1 MLKSRD
7 NVAKPRQKIPNSILK
22 ARRMTPLGLTNE
34 QRNMVMVLL
43 CGAVLVVLN
52 QTLLSPALPSI
63 MQHLQVDATTVQ
75 WLTSAY
81 ALVEAVV
88 IPLAAWFMGRF
99 STRVLFIGAMALF
112 GAGSLVAAIAPIF
125 AVLLVGRIMQAM
137 ATGVMMV
144 MVMSLILLTFPR
156 ESRGKAM
163 GLVSLVIGFAPAIG
177 PTLGGLLVDVVGWR
191 ALFCIVVVFSVL
203 IILFAARSLRNREG
217 FPRTSAD
224 ALSII
229 FSSIGLAALLYG
241 LSSFASSDH
250 VEVCVA
256 LMVIGLIFVGLFVRR
271 QFKIEEPMLRLEVLY
286 SRRYR
291 MAFIVCALFQA
302 ILIGLSV
309 IMPLYIQ
316 NILGY
321 SATISGLA
329 TLPGALLG
337 AVAGLVGGKI
347 FDQHGVR
354 GVALGGVA
362 ALFIGCIG
370 LFFYAI
376 DSSMVLVIA
385 ANMVTCGSLQI
396 LFTPINTWGV
406 NSLNNE
412 LVQHATATTNTV
424 NQVGASLGTA
434 LIMSFSALGTS
445 MAPAGTDLER
455 TFCGYHWSFAA
466 VLVLGAI
473 ALLLVV
479 LFIRNMKSDVV
490 PATKGQT
497 TAKMQS
503 GAKPQSEAT
512 AQEQKEG
519 EIDVYQTVGE
529 VMDTNPVVVPFDA
542 PMSTAAK
549 ILAAANASGAV
560 IVDDK
565 GTARGFIS
573 NSDILRFFGDESRV
587 ITGMSGFVVL
597 RELDNDDVRKQ
608 IARMKD
614 IQVSDVAMKKV
625 IGVSPDTNLGEAC
638 KLLAEKRLKLLPVV
652 EGGKLVGVVHR
663 SSLLRLIADVLEEDE

>member
-1 MLKSRD
+1 MFHTLD
-7 NVAKPRQKIPNSILK
+7 NRQLLIGVRAIDVSHQSNHKKVKVMK
-22 ARRMTPLGLTNE
+22 ARKMTPLGLSNE
-34 QRNMVMVLL
+34 QRNMVVVLL

-99 STRVLFIGAMALF
+99 STRVLFMGGMALF
-112 GAGSLVAAIAPIF
+112 GAGSLVAALAPVF
-125 AVLLVGRIMQAM
+125 AILLVGRIMQAM

-191 ALFCIVVVFSVL
+191 ALFCIVVAFSVL
-203 IILFAARSLRNREG
+203 IILFAARALKNREG

-224 ALSII
+224 APSII

-256 LMVIGLIFVGLFVRR
+256 LMVAGLIFVGLFVWR
-271 QFKIEEPMLRLEVLY
+271 QFKIDEPMLRLEVLY

-291 MAFIVCALFQA
+291 MAFIVCALLQA

-316 NILGY
+316 NVLGY

-337 AVAGLVGGKI
+337 AIAGLVGGRI

-362 ALFIGCIG
+362 ALCIGCIG
-370 LFFYAI
+370 MYFYAI
-376 DSSMVLVIA
+376 DSSMVLVVA
-385 ANMVTCGSLQI
+385 ANMVTCGALQI

-445 MAPAGTDLER
+445 MAPQGSELER
-455 TFCGYHWSFAA
+455 IFYGYHWSFTS
-466 VLVLGAI
+466 VLVLGVI

-479 LFIRNMKSDVV
+479 FFIRNMKSDKV
-490 PATKGQT
+490 AAA
-497 TAKMQS
+497 AKSEPQ
-503 GAKPQSEAT
+503 AKE
-512 AQEQKEG
+512 
-519 EIDVYQTVGE
+519 EIGVYQTVGE
-529 VMDTNPVVVPFDA
+529 VMDTNPVVVPLDA

-549 ILAAANASGAV
+549 ILAGADASGAV
-560 IVDDK
+560 IVDK
-565 GTARGFIS
+565 QGTARGFIS
-573 NSDILRFFGDESRV
+573 NSDILRFFADESRLV
-587 ITGMSGFVVL
+587 TGMAGFVVL
-597 RELDNDDVRKQ
+597 RELDNEDVRKQ
-608 IARMKD
+608 IVRMKD
-614 IQVSDVAMKKV
+614 IQVVDVATKKV
-625 IGVSPDTNLGEAC
+625 IGVSPDTTLGEAC
-638 KLLAEKRLKLLPVV
+638 KLLAEKRLKVLPVLD
-652 EGGKLVGVVHR
+652 GDKLVGVVHR
-663 SSLLRLIADVLEEDE
+663 SNLVRLIAEVLEEEK

>member
-1 MLKSRD
+1 
-7 NVAKPRQKIPNSILK
+7 
-22 ARRMTPLGLTNE
+22 MTPLGLTNE

-191 ALFCIVVVFSVL
+191 ALFCIVVAFSVL
-203 IILFAARSLRNREG
+203 IILFAARALKNREG

-224 ALSII
+224 APSII
-229 FSSIGLAALLYG
+229 FSSIGLASLLYG

-250 VEVCVA
+250 VELCVA

-291 MAFIVCALFQA
+291 MAFIVCALLQA

-316 NILGY
+316 NVLGY

-337 AVAGLVGGKI
+337 AVAGLIGGKI

-362 ALFIGCIG
+362 ALFIGCVG
-370 LFFYAI
+370 MFFYAI
-376 DSSMVLVIA
+376 DSSMVLVVA

-445 MAPAGTDLER
+445 MAPGGTNLER
-455 TFCGYHWSFAA
+455 IFYGYHWSFTA
-466 VLVLGAI
+466 VLVLGAL

-479 LFIRNMKSDVV
+479 FFIRNMKSDAV
-490 PATKGQT
+490 PAAKGQAA
-497 TAKMQS
+497 AKVQA
-503 GAKPQSEAT
+503 GTKPQPGAT
-512 AQEQKEG
+512 AQEQEEG

-597 RELDNDDVRKQ
+597 RELDNDDARKQ

-614 IQVSDVAMKKV
+614 IQVSDVATKKV

-652 EGGKLVGVVHR
+652 EGDRLVGVVHR

>member
-7 NVAKPRQKIPNSILK
+7 NVTKLRQKIPNSILK

-203 IILFAARSLRNREG
+203 IILFAARSLKNREG

-445 MAPAGTDLER
+445 MAPTGTDLER
-455 TFCGYHWSFAA
+455 TFFGYHWSFTA

-490 PATKGQT
+490 PAAKGQT
-497 TAKMQS
+497 AAKMQS

-614 IQVSDVAMKKV
+614 IQVSDVATKKV

-652 EGGKLVGVVHR
+652 EGDKLVGVVHR

>member
-1 MLKSRD
+1 M
-7 NVAKPRQKIPNSILK
+7 A
-22 ARRMTPLGLTNE
+22 PLGLTNE

-63 MQHLQVDATTVQ
+63 MEHLQVDATTVQ

-99 STRVLFIGAMALF
+99 STRFLFIGGMSLF
-112 GAGSLVAAIAPIF
+112 GAGSLVAALAPVF
-125 AVLLVGRIMQAM
+125 AVLLVGRVMQAM

-191 ALFCIVVVFSVL
+191 ALFCIVVAFSVL
-203 IILFAARSLRNREG
+203 IVLFAARALKNREG

-229 FSSIGLAALLYG
+229 FSSIGLASLLYG
-241 LSSFASSDH
+241 LSSFASSDQ
-250 VEVCVA
+250 VELCVA
-256 LMVIGLIFVGLFVRR
+256 LIVLGLVFVGLFVHR

-291 MAFIVCALFQA
+291 MAFIVCALLQA

-337 AVAGLVGGKI
+337 AVAGLIGGKI

-354 GVALGGVA
+354 GVALGGVVT
-362 ALFIGCIG
+362 LFIGCIG
-370 LFFYAI
+370 MYFYAI
-376 DSSMVLVIA
+376 DSSMVLVVA

-445 MAPAGTDLER
+445 VATQGSELER
-455 TFCGYHWSFAA
+455 IFYGYHWSFTA
-466 VLVLGAI
+466 VLVLGA
-473 ALLLVV
+473 LVLVLVV
-479 LFIRNMKSDVV
+479 LFIRNMKSDQLSVAV
-490 PATKGQT
+490 RD
-497 TAKMQS
+497 QS
-503 GAKPQSEAT
+503 S
-512 AQEQKEG
+512 QKEG
-519 EIDVYQTVGE
+519 INVYQTVGD
-529 VMDTNPVVVPFDA
+529 VMDTDPVVVPLDA
-542 PMSTAAK
+542 PMSAAAK
-549 ILAAANASGAV
+549 ILAAADASGAV

-565 GTARGFIS
+565 SIARGFVS
-573 NSDILRFFGDESRV
+573 TSDILSFFADESRLV
-587 ITGMSGFVVL
+587 TGTAGFVVL
-597 RELDNDDVRKQ
+597 RELDNEDVRKQ
-608 IARMKD
+608 VSRMKD
-614 IQVSDVAMKKV
+614 IQVVDVATKKV

-638 KLLAEKRLKLLPVV
+638 KLLAEKRLKILPVL
-652 EGGKLVGVVHR
+652 EDGKLVGVVHR
-663 SSLLRLIADVLEEDE
+663 SNLVHLIAEVLEEDEVASDKAASEVQ